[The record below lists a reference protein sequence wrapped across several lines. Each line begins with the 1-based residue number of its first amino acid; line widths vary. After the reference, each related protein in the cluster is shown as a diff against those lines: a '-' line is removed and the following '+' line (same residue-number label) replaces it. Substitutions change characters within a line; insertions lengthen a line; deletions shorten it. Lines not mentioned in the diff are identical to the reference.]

1 MRKKT
6 ALLSLL
12 ALLAAMQSLWAQKI
26 SVTGQV
32 TDIFSGSPLPGVAG
46 TGIKTGADIQ
56 SLIWTASIPSQFPQT
71 RHWCSLV
78 WECRN
83 RP

>member
-32 TDIFSGSPLPGVAG
+32 TDIFGGSPLPGVAVLE
-46 TGIKTGADIQ
+46 KTGADIQ